1 MDRLSFVFSLLL
13 IVLVTTAFGS
23 VIKAKIPTEED
34 VKRLRSDPD
43 PAPYHDMPRI
53 PKKIEALQSDAGLH
67 HYPEMVP
74 NRQQLESLLK
84 RSHKQKSG
92 KMYKSDFTDEVI
104 DEERFNE
111 EKLSNV
117 LDELEGEGPKL
128 AVGIENQSGE
138 KWEEFSVNHLCISD
152 QRDTDKVHDKEVLLI
167 GIVGTTD
174 EGLIEV
180 TTSFIKDIN
189 KTLAVMWFL
198 PSREL
203 TIKNLWKIDLYNGDR
218 KPNDAMLL
226 EMFHSQPFEANIL
239 KEGTLGDSNL
249 KFNGL
254 MSESDQATL
263 NITVYK

>member
-1 MDRLSFVFSLLL
+1 MVNLFFS
-13 IVLVTTAFGS
+13 
-23 VIKAKIPTEED
+23 TE
-34 VKRLRSDPD
+34 
-43 PAPYHDMPRI
+43 
-53 PKKIEALQSDAGLH
+53 
-67 HYPEMVP
+67 
-74 NRQQLESLLK
+74 
-84 RSHKQKSG
+84 
-92 KMYKSDFTDEVI
+92 
-104 DEERFNE
+104 
-111 EKLSNV
+111 
-117 LDELEGEGPKL
+117 
-128 AVGIENQSGE
+128 
-138 KWEEFSVNHLCISD
+138 
-152 QRDTDKVHDKEVLLI
+152 EVLLI